1 MLRRSTCCGAER
13 ALCEVGDGIA
23 TRPFSACKLID
34 PKPGACTT
42 RRSREANH
50 RSCQSSAWALAAR
63 RRAVHGIGLRRALSR
78 RGTNLQGKA
87 GDRGCAPAPSGT
99 GPNDFAIRHTCG
111 FTTAL
116 KSSSEGFH
124 LLWWQPAKCAG
135 GDVVCRSSPCCFFR
149 FPRVCFLMGDVV
161 RNSRENSWDRPCL
174 AYTHPRRLLFAA
186 SSLEPLPNHS
196 LGVDGAH
203 PICLWWNC
211 ASPSDTRPT
220 EMNGPR
226 SGLRGTRAQLQ

>member
-1 MLRRSTCCGAER
+1 MQLRSASASCRTGIGDDQAEVGHNQSYVALTPIFSKAVALTRVYLLRRSTCCGAER
-13 ALCEVGDGIA
+13 ALCGVGDGIV

-50 RSCQSSAWALAAR
+50 RSCQSSAWALVAR
-63 RRAVHGIGLRRALSR
+63 RRAVRGIGSRRALSR

-135 GDVVCRSSPCCFFR
+135 GNVVCRSSPCCFFR
-149 FPRVCFLMGDVV
+149 FPRVCFLWAM
-161 RNSRENSWDRPCL
+161 
-174 AYTHPRRLLFAA
+174 
-186 SSLEPLPNHS
+186 
-196 LGVDGAH
+196 
-203 PICLWWNC
+203 
-211 ASPSDTRPT
+211 
-220 EMNGPR
+220 
-226 SGLRGTRAQLQ
+226 